1 MTSYVSFSGGKD
13 STALALLYPDAI
25 PAFTDTGWEFPELY
39 EQMHK
44 FERTTGRE
52 ILRIQPKETLPE
64 YIERSKFMPGHGAR
78 FCTRM
83 FKIEAF
89 DNWIKETSAHDE
101 VELMIG
107 LRWDEP
113 DRRGNFSALKNVNYT
128 YPLRDYWRWGV
139 SDVLR
144 LCLHH
149 DLLPRYPVYM
159 ARGGCTGCFYK
170 RKAEVVSMAYLCR
183 DELEKLATLEESVQ
197 DERGKFAIMFPNVG
211 MSIRQVIE
219 QVESQELMFD
229 VDTVY
234 AQLNEDDRGQAC
246 GLFCN
251 R

>member
-89 DNWIKETSAHDE
+89 DNWIKETSANDE

-113 DRRGNFSALKNVNYT
+113 DRRGNFSKLENVDYT
-128 YPLRDYWRWGV
+128 YPLRDYWRWGIK
-139 SDVLR
+139 DVLR
-144 LCLHH
+144 LTLEKN
-149 DLLPRYPVYM
+149 LMPRYPVYM
-159 ARGGCTGCFYK
+159 ARGGCMGCFYK
-170 RKAEVVSMAYLCR
+170 RKAELIAMVHLCLNILKGLMR
-183 DELEKLATLEESVQ
+183 IEEVVQ
-197 DERGKFAIMFPNVG
+197 DERGKFAFMFPNIG
-211 MSIRQVIE
+211 MSIRAFIE
-219 QVESQELMFD
+219 MVLAQSLMFD
-229 VDTVY
+229 IETIYSQQDTP
-234 AQLNEDDRGQAC
+234 RGKAC